1 MIDRIPFRVA
11 ACGFA
16 AAAKPQAAESSCSCL
31 FREFVCSVASGLC
44 YADARANV
52 PAAPGGPALAFFNH
66 LQEGA
71 TMADWKKLAIALT
84 LADGKIDDEE
94 VKILKK
100 ELWADRKIDEEEV
113 KFLIELRNAAQKKAK
128 ARKEEVNAGFER
140 LFFKA
145 IEENVMADGKIDADE
160 ARWLRAMLFA
170 DGKIDANEK
179 KFLVRI
185 KKAAKQTSPEFDAL
199 YDQCMKS
206 K

>member
-1 MIDRIPFRVA
+1 M
-11 ACGFA
+11 
-16 AAAKPQAAESSCSCL
+16 
-31 FREFVCSVASGLC
+31 
-44 YADARANV
+44 ANWR
-52 PAAPGGPALAFFNH
+52 N
-66 LQEGA
+66 
-71 TMADWKKLAIALT
+71 LAIALT

-100 ELWADRKIDEEEV
+100 ELWADGKIDKEEV

-128 ARKEEVNAGFER
+128 AHKKPVNPVFER

-145 IEENVMADGKIDADE
+145 IEENVLTDGKIDANE
-160 ARWLRAMLFA
+160 ARWLKSMLFA

-185 KKAAKQTSPEFDAL
+185 KKAAKSTSAAFDAL
-199 YDQCMKS
+199 YDQCMKT

>member
-1 MIDRIPFRVA
+1 ME
-11 ACGFA
+11 
-16 AAAKPQAAESSCSCL
+16 K
-31 FREFVCSVASGLC
+31 
-44 YADARANV
+44 
-52 PAAPGGPALAFFNH
+52 
-66 LQEGA
+66 
-71 TMADWKKLAIALT
+71 WKNLAIALT

-100 ELWADRKIDEEEV
+100 ALWADRKIDDEEV

-128 ARKEEVNAGFER
+128 ARKEEVNPSFER

-145 IEENVMADGKIDADE
+145 IEENVLTDGKIDE
-160 ARWLRAMLFA
+160 
-170 DGKIDANEK
+170 NEK

-199 YDQCMKS
+199 YDQCMKT

>member
-1 MIDRIPFRVA
+1 
-11 ACGFA
+11 
-16 AAAKPQAAESSCSCL
+16 
-31 FREFVCSVASGLC
+31 
-44 YADARANV
+44 
-52 PAAPGGPALAFFNH
+52 
-66 LQEGA
+66 
-71 TMADWKKLAIALT
+71 MADWRKLAIALT

-100 ELWADRKIDEEEV
+100 ELWADGKIDKEEV

-128 ARKEEVNAGFER
+128 ARKAELNAGFER

-145 IEENVMADGKIDADE
+145 IEENVLADGKIDAGE
-160 ARWLRAMLFA
+160 ARWLKDMLFA
-170 DGKIDANEK
+170 DRKIDANEK

-199 YDQCMKS
+199 YNQCMKT